1 MAKYEVVQDTELHL
15 STSFTRERDKKANK
29 FREKTARNF
38 SLVVKGLMISSV
50 LVGSFLGTATKA
62 FAKDSFD
69 PVQYEVPRAY
79 YSQQVES
86 HSSSVE
92 VESYAAVIN
101 LRMANK
107 LLQAAVQ
114 RGELS
119 ISILDSLNS
128 KMEALASRLDSEP
141 HLVSEATK
149 EVSVT
154 DNLLK
159 IENFEG
165 FEESVLLKRNE
176 SLEYL
181 SALQQKLGLE
191 STEHVRYEKK
201 PQVQVLSASTQKVA
215 QKQLQ
220 YEEVNV
226 TIDGILQ
233 KFPQSAILYKG
244 STMVPMRG
252 VFEALKAEV
261 KWDGATQTVTAT
273 KGDTTIKLTIGN
285 NYAYVND
292 QKVALTAEAI
302 IVNGSTMVPLRF
314 VAESLGAKVE
324 WDGATKTA
332 IISQGS
338 EIKPGSGVTNP
349 AQNQTNPA
357 QNQQDPVHWYEKE
370 EYRYNGIDA
379 TETKG
384 RLYGAENQKEYDAVL
399 KIAKEALADLDSIPV
414 PQGMI
419 DVLYNGKSFSPN
431 QRAKTIYEVELMGAT
446 QVYKPLLDAGIS
458 PDTLVKEYKVAK
470 IVSKITNTTSQEV
483 EETSPGVS
491 SAYDALVEGQID
503 CDSLANT
510 YALFYD
516 LAGFETGIVRE
527 GFHAYIVVKL
537 DGQWT
542 RGGKVLDLPSYFKE
556 YKLSWYTR
564 PDSIDWD
571 SYRDAK

>member
-1 MAKYEVVQDTELHL
+1 MVV
-15 STSFTRERDKKANK
+15 RKR
-29 FREKTARNF
+29 
-38 SLVVKGLMISSV
+38 
-50 LVGSFLGTATKA
+50 LG
-62 FAKDSFD
+62 
-69 PVQYEVPRAY
+69 RA
-79 YSQQVES
+79 
-86 HSSSVE
+86 
-92 VESYAAVIN
+92 
-101 LRMANK
+101 
-107 LLQAAVQ
+107 
-114 RGELS
+114 
-119 ISILDSLNS
+119 
-128 KMEALASRLDSEP
+128 
-141 HLVSEATK
+141 
-149 EVSVT
+149 
-154 DNLLK
+154 
-159 IENFEG
+159 
-165 FEESVLLKRNE
+165 
-176 SLEYL
+176 
-181 SALQQKLGLE
+181 
-191 STEHVRYEKK
+191 
-201 PQVQVLSASTQKVA
+201 VLSAVIAGSICSGVPALAAENASAASVQQA
-215 QKQLQ
+215 QF
-220 YEEVNV
+220 EEVNV

-285 NYAYVND
+285 NYAYVNG

-314 VAESLGAKVE
+314 VAEALGAKVE

-349 AQNQTNPA
+349 APNQTNPA
-357 QNQQDPVHWYEKE
+357 QNQQAPAQWYEKE

-384 RLYGAENQKEYDAVL
+384 RLYGTENQKEYDAVL

-414 PQGMI
+414 PQGYI
-419 DVLYNGKSFSPN
+419 DYLYHGKTAPANKRAMTGYEIELRVAEQSF
-431 QRAKTIYEVELMGAT
+431 KH
-446 QVYKPLLDAGIS
+446 LLDAGIS
-458 PDTLVKEYKVAK
+458 PESIIKDYKLSKLVVKV
-470 IVSKITNTTSQEV
+470 TNTTSKEV
-483 EETSPGVS
+483 EETSPGIS

-516 LAGFETGIVRE
+516 LAGFETGIIRE
-527 GFHAYIVVKL
+527 GFHAYVIVKY
-537 DGQWT
+537 DGHWL
-542 RGGKVLDLPSYFKE
+542 RGNQILDLPSYFKE

-564 PDSIDWD
+564 PDSITWN

>member
-181 SALQQKLGLE
+181 STLQQKLGLE

-285 NYAYVND
+285 NYAYVNG

-332 IISQGS
+332 VITQGS

-384 RLYGAENQKEYDAVL
+384 RLYGTENQKEYDAVL

>member
-1 MAKYEVVQDTELHL
+1 MVV
-15 STSFTRERDKKANK
+15 RK
-29 FREKTARNF
+29 
-38 SLVVKGLMISSV
+38 
-50 LVGSFLGTATKA
+50 
-62 FAKDSFD
+62 
-69 PVQYEVPRAY
+69 
-79 YSQQVES
+79 
-86 HSSSVE
+86 
-92 VESYAAVIN
+92 
-101 LRMANK
+101 
-107 LLQAAVQ
+107 
-114 RGELS
+114 
-119 ISILDSLNS
+119 
-128 KMEALASRLDSEP
+128 
-141 HLVSEATK
+141 
-149 EVSVT
+149 
-154 DNLLK
+154 
-159 IENFEG
+159 
-165 FEESVLLKRNE
+165 
-176 SLEYL
+176 
-181 SALQQKLGLE
+181 KLG
-191 STEHVRYEKK
+191 RA
-201 PQVQVLSASTQKVA
+201 VLSAVIAGSICSGVPALAAENASAASVQQA
-215 QKQLQ
+215 QF
-220 YEEVNV
+220 EEVNV
-226 TIDGILQ
+226 TIDGVLQ

-285 NYAYVND
+285 NYAYVNG

-314 VAESLGAKVE
+314 VAEALGAKVE

-384 RLYGAENQKEYDAVL
+384 RLYGTENQKEYDTVL

-446 QVYKPLLDAGIS
+446 QGYKPLLDAGIS
-458 PDTLVKEYKVAK
+458 PDTIVKAYKIGQ
-470 IVSKITNTTSQEV
+470 IVSKLTNTTSMEV
-483 EETSPGVS
+483 DEESPGVS

-527 GFHAYIVVKL
+527 GFHAYIVVKY
-537 DGQWT
+537 DEHWV
-542 RGGKVLDLPSYFKE
+542 RAGKVLDLPSYFKE

-564 PDSIDWD
+564 PDSITWN

>member
-1 MAKYEVVQDTELHL
+1 MVV
-15 STSFTRERDKKANK
+15 RK
-29 FREKTARNF
+29 
-38 SLVVKGLMISSV
+38 
-50 LVGSFLGTATKA
+50 
-62 FAKDSFD
+62 
-69 PVQYEVPRAY
+69 
-79 YSQQVES
+79 
-86 HSSSVE
+86 
-92 VESYAAVIN
+92 
-101 LRMANK
+101 
-107 LLQAAVQ
+107 
-114 RGELS
+114 
-119 ISILDSLNS
+119 
-128 KMEALASRLDSEP
+128 
-141 HLVSEATK
+141 
-149 EVSVT
+149 
-154 DNLLK
+154 
-159 IENFEG
+159 
-165 FEESVLLKRNE
+165 
-176 SLEYL
+176 
-181 SALQQKLGLE
+181 KLG
-191 STEHVRYEKK
+191 RA
-201 PQVQVLSASTQKVA
+201 VLSAVIAGSVCSGVPALAAENASAASVQQA
-215 QKQLQ
+215 QF
-220 YEEVNV
+220 EEVNV
-226 TIDGILQ
+226 TIDGVLQ

-314 VAESLGAKVE
+314 VAEALGAKVE

-357 QNQQDPVHWYEKE
+357 QNQQDPAQSSKKYV
-370 EYRYNGIDA
+370 YNGIDA

-384 RLYGAENQKEYDAVL
+384 RLYGTENQKEYDAVL

-446 QVYKPLLDAGIS
+446 QGYKPLLDAGIS
-458 PDTLVKEYKVAK
+458 PDTIVKAYKIGQ
-470 IVSKITNTTSQEV
+470 IVIKLTNTTSMEV
-483 EETSPGVS
+483 EEESPGVS

-516 LAGFETGIVRE
+516 LAGFETGIVRN
-527 GFHAYIVVKL
+527 GFHAFVIVKYEDHWV
-537 DGQWT
+537 
-542 RGGKVLDLPSYFKE
+542 RSGKVLDLPSYFKE
-556 YKLSWYTR
+556 HNFSWYTR
-564 PDSIDWD
+564 PDSINWDINDLVDWNFWD
-571 SYRDAK
+571 

>member
-1 MAKYEVVQDTELHL
+1 MVV
-15 STSFTRERDKKANK
+15 RK
-29 FREKTARNF
+29 
-38 SLVVKGLMISSV
+38 
-50 LVGSFLGTATKA
+50 
-62 FAKDSFD
+62 
-69 PVQYEVPRAY
+69 
-79 YSQQVES
+79 
-86 HSSSVE
+86 
-92 VESYAAVIN
+92 
-101 LRMANK
+101 
-107 LLQAAVQ
+107 
-114 RGELS
+114 
-119 ISILDSLNS
+119 
-128 KMEALASRLDSEP
+128 
-141 HLVSEATK
+141 
-149 EVSVT
+149 
-154 DNLLK
+154 
-159 IENFEG
+159 
-165 FEESVLLKRNE
+165 
-176 SLEYL
+176 
-181 SALQQKLGLE
+181 KLG
-191 STEHVRYEKK
+191 RA
-201 PQVQVLSASTQKVA
+201 VLSAVIAGSVCSGVPALAAENASAASVQQA
-215 QKQLQ
+215 QF
-220 YEEVNV
+220 EEVNV
-226 TIDGILQ
+226 TIDGVLQ

-314 VAESLGAKVE
+314 VAEALGAKVE
-324 WDGATKTA
+324 WDGDTKTA

-357 QNQQDPVHWYEKE
+357 QNQQDPAQWYEKE

-384 RLYGAENQKEYDAVL
+384 RLYGTENQKEYDAVL

-419 DVLYNGKSFSPN
+419 DYLYHGKTLPANKRATTGYEMELRASENG
-431 QRAKTIYEVELMGAT
+431 
-446 QVYKPLLDAGIS
+446 YKALLEAGIS
-458 PDTLVKEYKVAK
+458 PDTIIKRYK
-470 IVSKITNTTSQEV
+470 VSKIVVKLTNTTTMEV
-483 EETSPGVS
+483 EEESPGVS

-516 LAGFETGIVRE
+516 LAGFETGIIRE

-542 RGGKVLDLPSYFKE
+542 RGSKVLDLPSYFKE
-556 YKLSWYTR
+556 YNLSWYT
-564 PDSIDWD
+564 PPESIDWF
-571 SYRDAK
+571 SYRDAP